1 MTDSHLTPRPSGRW
15 RFGEGRGLDA
25 AGYASLVGAKLLT
38 TLYRRMLCLVYP
50 LQGRRIP
57 VYHAQLEVDFRL
69 LQSDE
74 VDAYLR
80 FRPSLRRNRI
90 EQRLEQGHRCFAS
103 WHGERIIDAG
113 WTATQAV
120 AVPYLGRVLRLD
132 PGDVYSYDAY
142 TLPEYRGYGLYMAR
156 NSHTARTNQRE
167 GLKRSVALVAPENYT
182 AWVILTR
189 SGLETIGE
197 YSFLRVPFRG
207 IYWQRTVPGKTLPEL
222 GSLASAADEG
232 GSTQSSGAVA

>member
-1 MTDSHLTPRPSGRW
+1 MTDAHLIRRPSGRW
-15 RFGEGRGLDA
+15 RFAEGRRLDP

-57 VYHAQLEVDFRL
+57 VYNAHLEVEFRL
-69 LQSDE
+69 LQAEE

-80 FRPSLRRNRI
+80 FRPNLRRQRI
-90 EQRLEQGHRCFAS
+90 EQRLERGHRCFAS
-103 WHGERIIDAG
+103 WHGEKIIDAG

-120 AVPYLGRVLRLD
+120 AVPYLGRVLSLE
-132 PGDVYSYDAY
+132 PGDIYSYDAY

-156 NSHTARTNQRE
+156 NSYTARTNQKE
-167 GLKRSVALVAPENYT
+167 GFKRSVALVAPENYT

-197 YSFLRVPFRG
+197 YSFLRFPFRS
-207 IYWQRTVPGKTLPEL
+207 IYWQRAVPGKKLPEL
-222 GSLASAADEG
+222 GSLGSAADES
-232 GSTQSSGAVA
+232 GSTQTSGAAA